1 MSLYTSPPEI
11 ISLVADRLVSI
22 KDLFNFLRAHRKFYN
37 VLIWKLYQ
45 RNVKYDGGSALVWYS
60 RHGDELGVRNM
71 LAAGANVNLR
81 EPSPTQ
87 TTALLESVH
96 HNHMRVVEILLEYG
110 ALPNTADLRSRR
122 PLILAVNGRSDV
134 AITKLL
140 LDYGSTA
147 NSVAFDKRPPLLE
160 AIRSNQESKV
170 ALLLK
175 HGADPHIVEGRDTMN
190 LLHVASAKNAAPAIL
205 KMLIGIGI
213 PVDSPDGVGRTSLQV
228 AADHS
233 CIRAVRVLLQHGADP
248 NYKNKDRYSQG
259 RTALFYAVG
268 AKSARLENKT
278 IIRALVMRGAE
289 VDSRNCVQ
297 QTPLLYA
304 VSRGAVKQAQALLEN
319 GANIMARNS
328 NNETVVHLAF
338 SSWGCRP
345 DMMSW
350 LIETGADIN
359 CIGGRNHE
367 TPIFY
372 AIRHFDD
379 RRGIES
385 ARKLLSLGVDV
396 HFRNSDGLTP
406 LSLAVS
412 ICSIEWA
419 KLLLEY
425 GALVNS
431 KDMQGRSPLHHVANT
446 RFGSASKV
454 QEIVALLIHHGA
466 DVNSQDCSGYTP
478 LHRVVAKE
486 WIWGT
491 VGELLK
497 AGADRCAMSHDG
509 RFPYDMVPAGPWAET
524 QCLFLRHY
532 PV

>member
-1 MSLYTSPPEI
+1 MSLYMLPAEI

-22 KDLFNFLRAHRKFYN
+22 NDLYNFLQARREFYN
-37 VLIWKLYQ
+37 LLIWKLYQ
-45 RNVKYDGGSALVWYS
+45 RNVKDDGGSALVWYS
-60 RHGDELGVRNM
+60 RHGQESGVRNM

-81 EPSPTQ
+81 EPGPAQ

-96 HNHMRVVEILLEYG
+96 HNHIRVVQFLLENG
-110 ALPNTADLRSRR
+110 ALPNTADIRSRR
-122 PLILAVNGRSDV
+122 PLILAMNGRSDV

-147 NSVAFDKRPPLLE
+147 NPIPLDKRPPLLE

-175 HGADPHIVEGRDTMN
+175 HGADPHITEGRGAMN
-190 LLHVASAKNAAPAIL
+190 LLHVASAKNAVPAIL
-205 KMLIGIGI
+205 KMLIGVGI
-213 PVDSPDGVGRTSLQV
+213 AVDSHDGFGRTPLQV

-233 CIRAVRVLLQHGADP
+233 CVRAVRVLLQHGANP
-248 NYKNKDRYSQG
+248 NYKNINRHSEG
-259 RTALFYAVG
+259 RTALFYAVSG
-268 AKSARLENKT
+268 KSARHENKT
-278 IIRALVMRGAE
+278 IIRMLVMHGAE
-289 VDSRNCVQ
+289 VNSKNCVQ

-304 VSRGAVKQAQALLEN
+304 VSRGAIKQAQALLEN
-319 GANIMARNS
+319 GADIMAKNS
-328 NNETVVHLAF
+328 NNETVVHLAI
-338 SSWGCRP
+338 SLWGYRP
-345 DMMSW
+345 DMLSW
-350 LIETGADIN
+350 LIETGADMN
-359 CIGGRNHE
+359 WIGGKYHE

-372 AIRHFDD
+372 AIRHFDE
-379 RRGIES
+379 RKGIES
-385 ARKLLSLGVDV
+385 ARKILSLGVDI

-412 ICSIEWA
+412 MCSIEWA
-419 KLLLEY
+419 ELLLGY

-431 KDMQGRSPLHHVANT
+431 KDMQGRSPLHHIAET
-446 RFGSASKV
+446 KLGSASKV
-454 QEIVALLIHHGA
+454 QAIVSLLIRHGA
-466 DVNSQDCSGYTP
+466 DVNSRDCSGYTP

-509 RFPYDMVPAGPWAET
+509 KFPYDMVPAGPWAET